1 MIKMDMGQE
10 YGIEVRN
17 REAVLSELFRES
29 SEGRSGPGI
38 DKRHVIIRA
47 QERRGNRVT
56 MAGPEEVN
64 GDRRIHRKKQFS
76 ATTER
81 SISKWSGMGE
91 TGSDGEL
98 AGEWEEA
105 LAE

>member
-1 MIKMDMGQE
+1 MDMGQE
-10 YGIEVRN
+10 YGIQVRN

-29 SEGRSGPGI
+29 SKGRSGPGI

-81 SISKWSGMGE
+81 NIAKWSQNVRK
-91 TGSDGEL
+91 GSAADL
-98 AGEWEEA
+98 TGEWEEA